1 VVSRPSHDP
10 GPIGDADL
18 ERLAVTLGLT
28 IDPALRAAVAQQLAG
43 LLAAARLVEEFAL
56 PESTEMAPGFEP

>member
-10 GPIGDADL
+10 GLIGDADL

-28 IDPALRAAVAQQLAG
+28 IDPALRAAVAQHLAA
-43 LLAAARLVEEFAL
+43 LLVAARLVDEFPL
-56 PESTEMAPGFEP
+56 SDTTEMAPRFEP